1 MNIFTVK
8 FRVRSY
14 ECDSYGHVNNATYLN
29 YLEYARMMAL
39 LEKNFSLDSM
49 KQKGYVVVIRKID
62 IDYKY
67 PLFINDEVS
76 VKTCT
81 SGARNTSGTFIQEI
95 YNLTKDRIS
104 AEARV
109 TWVFT
114 DLSGKPIPIPA
125 EIIEAF
131 DIRKANEKRRI

>member
-1 MNIFTVK
+1 MKIFTVK

-49 KQKGYVVVIRKID
+49 KKKGYLVLIRKIE
-62 IDYKY
+62 IEYRY
-67 PLFINDEVS
+67 PLFLNDEILI
-76 VKTCT
+76 KTYT
-81 SGARNTSGTFIQEI
+81 SDARKTSGTFTQEV
-95 YNLTKDRIS
+95 YNLNADRLA

-114 DLSGKPIPIPA
+114 NLTGEPIPIPI

-131 DIRKANEKRRI
+131 EIKK

>member
-1 MNIFTVK
+1 MKIFTVK

-39 LEKNFSLDSM
+39 LENNFSLDSM
-49 KQKGYVVVIRKID
+49 KQKGYMVVIRKIE
-62 IDYKY
+62 IEYKY
-67 PLFINDEVS
+67 PLFLNDEVL
-76 VKTCT
+76 VKTYNKE
-81 SGARNTSGTFIQEI
+81 ARNTSGTFTQEI
-95 YNLTKDRIS
+95 YNLNSDKLA

-114 DLSGKPIPIPA
+114 DLSGKPIAIPV

-131 DIRKANEKRRI
+131 EIKK